1 MNNHSFGC
9 DFGSYHLKIYHRDAD
24 SYLIQHNMVAVQD
37 KKEMLAYGDEA
48 YAMYEKAPANIQ
60 VSSPMSY
67 GNLASI
73 SNMQAFLKKLL
84 ESNTKGQL
92 KGAEYFVALPTDMQE
107 RIFTTLIQDSP
118 MKPKNVYLVDKPVAA
133 GLGLG
138 INVREAQGVM
148 IVDVGAETTEISVLS
163 LGGIVISRLIQTGGR
178 SIDDAIQSAIRK
190 EYNFFIGSKTA
201 ESIKKELAYAVD
213 PEEASMQICGRNM
226 VIGLPQML
234 EITSAFVYDA
244 IKEQLGIIMD
254 AVKTILERTPPELGV
269 DIIQN
274 GIYLTGGSAKIRKLD
289 ELLQQKSGIRVSV
302 DEEPEMSVARGL
314 AKVMNEREFRPLAF
328 VTKEQKYEI

>member
-1 MNNHSFGC
+1 MNNQSFGC

-24 SYLIQHNMVAVQD
+24 VYLTQHNMVAVQD
-37 KKEMLAYGDEA
+37 KKGMLAYGDEA
-48 YAMYEKAPANIQ
+48 YAMYEKAPSNIH

-73 SNMQAFLKKLL
+73 SNMQAFLKNLL
-84 ESNTKGQL
+84 DQNLKGQL
-92 KGAEYFVALPTDMQE
+92 KGADYFVALPTDMQE
-107 RIFTTLIQDSP
+107 RIFTTLIQDST
-118 MKPKNVYLVDKPVAA
+118 MKPRNVFLVDKPVAA

-138 INVREAQGVM
+138 INVKEAQGVM
-148 IVDVGAETTEISVLS
+148 IVDIGAETTEISVLS
-163 LGGIVISRLIQTGGR
+163 LGGIVISRLIQNGGR

-201 ESIKKELAYAVD
+201 EQIKKELAFAVD
-213 PEEASMQICGRNM
+213 AEEVSMQICGRNM
-226 VIGLPQML
+226 VVGLPQML
-234 EITSAFVYDA
+234 EITSAFVYEA

-274 GIYLTGGSAKIRKLD
+274 GIYLTGGSARIQKLG
-289 ELLQQKSGIRVSV
+289 ELLEQKSGIRVVV
-302 DEEPEMSVARGL
+302 DSEPELSVIRGIAR
-314 AKVMNEREFRPLAF
+314 VMVDKEFRSLAF
-328 VTKEQKYEI
+328 VTKEQKYE

>member
-107 RIFTTLIQDSP
+107 RIFTTLIQDSA

-244 IKEQLGIIMD
+244 IKEQLGVIMD

>member
-1 MNNHSFGC
+1 MNNHCFGC
-9 DFGSYHLKIYHRDAD
+9 DFGSYHLKIYHKEQD
-24 SYLIQHNMVAVQD
+24 SCLMQHNMVAVQD

-73 SNMQAFLKKLL
+73 SNMQTFLKRFL
-84 ESNTKGQL
+84 ESSTKGQL

-107 RIFTTLIQDSP
+107 RIFTTLIQDSS
-118 MKPKNVYLVDKPVAA
+118 MKPKTVYLVDKPVAA

-138 INVREAQGVM
+138 INVKEAQGVL
-148 IVDVGAETTEISVLS
+148 IVDIGAETTEISVLS

-190 EYNFFIGSKTA
+190 EHNFFIGSKTA
-201 ESIKKELAYAVD
+201 ESIKKELAYAIN
-213 PEEASMQICGRNM
+213 PEEATMKICGRNM
-226 VIGLPQML
+226 
-234 EITSAFVYDA
+234 VYDA
-244 IKEQLGIIMD
+244 IKEQLGVIVD

-274 GIYLTGGSAKIRKLD
+274 GIYLTGGSARIRKMD
-289 ELLQQKSGIRVSV
+289 ELLQEKSGIRVTV
-302 DEEPEMSVARGL
+302 DPEPELSVVKGL
-314 AKVMNEREFRPLAF
+314 SRVINERDFRSLAF
-328 VTKEQKYEI
+328 VTKEQKYE